1 VQKVQ
6 AMTIQTIHSTP
17 TAILA
22 RDRDA
27 FPTLDASAI
36 ERVARYGTISQ
47 AAEGEILC
55 EQGRPMEH
63 FVVIVD
69 GEADVELMTNHG
81 TELVATHGPGEF
93 FGDVHLLSGRPS
105 LVRGRMTKAGRI
117 VTVHRSALRALM
129 QSDTALGEL
138 FMRAFI
144 LRRMELLASST
155 GDVVVLGSLNSAG
168 TLRIR
173 EFLTRNGY
181 PYAFIDL
188 EKDKDVQRF
197 LDHFQ
202 ISVSDIPVLI
212 RHERVLKNPSNE
224 EISRTLGFNESVSEG
239 ELRDV
244 VIVGAGPA
252 GLSAAV
258 YAASEGLNT
267 LLLEASAPGGQAGS
281 SSRIE
286 NYLGFPNGISGLDLA
301 SSAYEQAQKFGA
313 EFLIARSVAQIRC
326 GSRPFEL
333 ITADGT
339 TVRSKAIVIATGA
352 QYRKLPLENLARFE
366 GVGIYYGAS
375 TIEAQMC
382 EAKDVVIV
390 GGGNSAGQAAVFLSR
405 FAEHVHILVRAESL
419 ASSMS
424 RYLIQR
430 IEDTPNITL
439 HTQTEIVELKGDQHL
454 ESVVLRNKAT
464 GESWERPYRHV
475 YLMTGASPNTEWLRN
490 CVALD
495 DNGFVLTGA
504 NLTDPHLKDTGWPL
518 ARKPYLLETSVPGVF
533 AAGDVRAGSVKRV
546 AAGVGEGALAITFV
560 HQALSA

>member
-1 VQKVQ
+1 MTTQ
-6 AMTIQTIHSTP
+6 TIQSTRTTQ
-17 TAILA
+17 TA
-22 RDRDA
+22 RNTQA
-27 FPTLDASAI
+27 FPTLDTSAI
-36 ERVARYGTISQ
+36 ERVQRYGTISRV
-47 AAEGEILC
+47 AEGEILV
-55 EQGRPMEH
+55 EQGKPMEH
-63 FVVIVD
+63 FVVIVE
-69 GEADVELMTNHG
+69 GEAVVELTTNLG
-81 TELVATHGPGEF
+81 TELIATHGPGEF
-93 FGDVHLLSGRPS
+93 FGDVNLLSGRPS
-105 LVRGRMTKAGRI
+105 LVRGRMVKAGRI
-117 VTVHRSALRALM
+117 LTVQRSDLRDLM
-129 QSDTALGEL
+129 QGDAELGEL

-144 LRRMELLASST
+144 LRRMELLASSA

-197 LDHFQ
+197 LDQFHV
-202 ISVSDIPVLI
+202 SVSDIPVLI
-212 RHERVLKNPSNE
+212 HGHEPVLKNPSNE
-224 EISRTLGFNESVSEG
+224 EISLTLGFNESVSES

-244 VIVGAGPA
+244 TIVGAGPA

-258 YAASEGLNT
+258 YAASEGLST
-267 LLLEASAPGGQAGS
+267 LLLEANAPGGQAGS

-313 EFLIARSVAQIRC
+313 EFLIARSVAQLGC
-326 GSRPFEL
+326 GTRPFQI
-333 ITADGT
+333 ITGDGAE
-339 TVRSKAIVIATGA
+339 VRSKTVVIATGA
-352 QYRKLPLENLARFE
+352 QYRKLPIENLASFE
-366 GVGIYYGAS
+366 GVGVYYGAAK
-375 TIEAQMC
+375 IEAQMC

-405 FAEHVHILVRAESL
+405 FAAHVHILVRADSL

-424 RYLIQR
+424 RYLIRR
-430 IEDTPNITL
+430 IEETPNITL
-439 HTQTEIVELKGDQHL
+439 HSRTEIVELKGQHHL
-454 ESVVLRNKAT
+454 ESVVLRHNVT
-464 GESWERPYRHV
+464 GESWEEPYRHV

-490 CVALD
+490 CVSLD
-495 DNGFVLTGA
+495 DKGFVLTGA
-504 NLTDPHLKDTGWPL
+504 SLTDDHLKDAGWPL
-518 ARKPYLLETSVPGVF
+518 SRRPYLLETSVPGIF

>member
-1 VQKVQ
+1 MSTQV
-6 AMTIQTIHSTP
+6 THPTQTPITP
-17 TAILA
+17 MNK
-22 RDRDA
+22 DA
-27 FPTLDASAI
+27 FPKLDASAI
-36 ERVARYGTISQ
+36 ERVMQYGMTSE

-55 EQGRPMEH
+55 EQGQPMEH
-63 FVVIVD
+63 FVVIVE
-69 GEADVELMTNHG
+69 GEAVVELTTNLG
-81 TELVATHGPGEF
+81 TELIATHGPGEF
-93 FGDVHLLSGRPS
+93 FGDVNLLSGRPS
-105 LVRGRMTKAGRI
+105 LVRSRMVKPGRI
-117 VTVHRSALRALM
+117 VTVRRSDLRVLM
-129 QSDTALGEL
+129 QSDAELGEL

-144 LRRMELLASST
+144 LRRLELLASSA
-155 GDVVVLGSLNSAG
+155 GDVVVLGSLHSAG

-188 EKDKDVQRF
+188 ERDNDVQRF
-197 LDHFQ
+197 LDQFQ

-224 EISRTLGFNESVSEG
+224 EITRTLGLNDSVSEG

-244 VIVGAGPA
+244 TIVGAGPA

-258 YAASEGLNT
+258 YAASEGLST
-267 LLLEASAPGGQAGS
+267 LLLETNAPGGQAGS

-313 EFLIARSVAQIRC
+313 EFLIARSAVQLGC
-326 GSRPFEL
+326 DTRPFQL
-333 ITADGT
+333 ITADGG

-352 QYRKLPLENLARFE
+352 QYRKLPIENLARFE

-375 TIEAQMC
+375 NIEAQMC

-405 FAEHVHILVRAESL
+405 FAAHIHILVRADSL

-424 RYLIQR
+424 RYLIRR
-430 IEDTPNITL
+430 IEETPNITL
-439 HTQTEIVELKGDQHL
+439 YPRTEIVELKGDKHL
-454 ESVVLRNKAT
+454 ESIVLRNNET
-464 GESWERPYRHV
+464 GESWERPYQHV

-490 CVALD
+490 CVSLD
-495 DNGFVLTGA
+495 DKGFVLTGA
-504 NLTDPHLKDTGWPL
+504 NLTDQHLKDAGWPL
-518 ARKPYLLETSVPGVF
+518 SRRPYLLETSIPGVF

>member
-1 VQKVQ
+1 MTTRAFQP
-6 AMTIQTIHSTP
+6 ARTIQTERNSQ
-17 TAILA
+17 
-22 RDRDA
+22 A

-36 ERVARYGTISQ
+36 ERVMKHGTISRVD
-47 AAEGEILC
+47 EGEILA
-55 EQGRPMEH
+55 EQGQPMEH
-63 FVVIVD
+63 FVVIVE
-69 GEADVELMTNHG
+69 GEAVVEMTTNRG

-105 LVRGRMTKAGRI
+105 LVRCRMVKAGHI
-117 VTVHRSALRALM
+117 VTVHRSNLRLLM
-129 QSDTALGEL
+129 QSDAELGEL
-138 FMRAFI
+138 FVRAFI
-144 LRRMELLASST
+144 LRRMELLATSS

-181 PYAFIDL
+181 PYSFIDL
-188 EKDKDVQRF
+188 EKDKDVQKL

-212 RHERVLKNPSNE
+212 HGDKGVVKNPSNE
-224 EISRTLGFNESVSEG
+224 EITRTLGFNESVSES

-244 VIVGAGPA
+244 TIVGAGPA

-258 YAASEGLNT
+258 YAASEGLNA
-267 LLLEASAPGGQAGS
+267 LLLETNAPGGQAGS

-313 EFLIARSVAQIRC
+313 EFLIACSVAELRC
-326 GSRPFEL
+326 DARPFQL
-333 ITADGT
+333 VTSDGST
-339 TVRSKAIVIATGA
+339 IRSKTIVIATGA
-352 QYRKLPLENLARFE
+352 QYRKLPIENLSRFE
-366 GVGIYYGAS
+366 GVGVYYGAA

-382 EAKDVVIV
+382 DAKDVVIV

-405 FAEHVHILVRAESL
+405 CAAHVHILVRADSL

-424 RYLIQR
+424 KYLLRR
-430 IEDTPNITL
+430 IEETPNITL
-439 HTQTEIVELKGDQHL
+439 HTRTEIVELKGHEHL
-454 ESVVLRNKAT
+454 EGVVLRNNVT

-490 CVALD
+490 CVSLD
-495 DNGFVLTGA
+495 DKGFILTGP
-504 NLTDPHLKDTGWPL
+504 NLTDHHLKDAGWPL
-518 ARKPYLLETSVPGVF
+518 SRKPYLLETSIPGVF

-560 HQALSA
+560 HQELSA

>member
-1 VQKVQ
+1 MITQ
-6 AMTIQTIHSTP
+6 AIQFTDGTQ
-17 TAILA
+17 AA
-22 RDRDA
+22 KNREA
-27 FPTLDASAI
+27 FPTLDTSAI
-36 ERVARYGTISQ
+36 ERVMRHGTVSQ
-47 AAEGEILC
+47 VAQGEILA

-63 FVVIVD
+63 FVVIVE
-69 GEADVELMTNHG
+69 GEAVVEQTTTRG
-81 TELVATHGPGEF
+81 TELIATHGPGEF

-105 LVRGRMTKAGRI
+105 LVRGRMVKAGRV
-117 VTVHRSALRALM
+117 VTVQRSDLRALM
-129 QSDTALGEL
+129 QSDAELGEL

-144 LRRMELLASST
+144 LRRMELLASSA

-181 PYAFIDL
+181 PYAFTDL

-197 LDHFQ
+197 LDQFH

-212 RHERVLKNPSNE
+212 HSHRPVLKNPSNE
-224 EISRTLGFNESVSEG
+224 DISRTLGFNESVSES

-244 VIVGAGPA
+244 TIVGAGPA

-258 YAASEGLNT
+258 YAASEGLST

-286 NYLGFPNGISGLDLA
+286 NYLGFPNGISGLELA
-301 SSAYEQAQKFGA
+301 SNAYEQAQKFGA
-313 EFLIARSVAQIRC
+313 EFLIARSVAQLGC
-326 GSRPFEL
+326 NTRPFQL
-333 ITADGT
+333 ITEDGAA
-339 TVRSKAIVIATGA
+339 VRSRTVVIATGA
-352 QYRKLPLENLARFE
+352 QYRKLPIENLAKFE
-366 GVGIYYGAS
+366 GVGVYYGAA

-382 EAKDVVIV
+382 EAKEVVIV

-405 FAEHVHILVRAESL
+405 FAAHVHILVRAASL

-424 RYLIQR
+424 RYLTRR
-430 IEDTPNITL
+430 IEETPNITL
-439 HTQTEIVELKGDQHL
+439 HTRTEIVELKGREHL
-454 ESVVLRNKAT
+454 ESVVLRNNLT
-464 GESWERPYRHV
+464 GESAEQPYQHV

-490 CVALD
+490 CVSLED
-495 DNGFVLTGA
+495 KGFVLTGA
-504 NLTDPHLKDTGWPL
+504 NLTDHHLKDAGWPL
-518 ARKPYLLETSVPGVF
+518 ARKPYLLETSIPGVF